1 MSANE
6 FIQWYSRKI
15 NIYDYNEVKSKL
27 LSMRAN
33 SPKMYEFL
41 AAEFNKAHP
50 KQTSPRQTQEEYLA
64 DLAEYKKNIPK
75 GKTFINYCETRMA
88 SASNAPRYITKMKSS
103 SNITEMVT
111 KKNAPR
117 YITDMASSKNISDD
131 DEYDTCMASESN
143 IPK

>member
-1 MSANE
+1 
-6 FIQWYSRKI
+6 
-15 NIYDYNEVKSKL
+15 
-27 LSMRAN
+27 
-33 SPKMYEFL
+33 
-41 AAEFNKAHP
+41 
-50 KQTSPRQTQEEYLA
+50 
-64 DLAEYKKNIPK
+64 
-75 GKTFINYCETRMA
+75 MA